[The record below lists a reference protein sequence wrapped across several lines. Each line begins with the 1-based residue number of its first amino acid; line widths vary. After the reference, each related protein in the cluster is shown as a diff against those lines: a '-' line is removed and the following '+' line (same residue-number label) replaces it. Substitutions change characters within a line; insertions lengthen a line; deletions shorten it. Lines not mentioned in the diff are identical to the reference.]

1 MYQLQPCYLILPSDC
16 YLVFIIS
23 DGNTLELKD
32 ALGTT
37 KATLSRYE
45 NGLRE
50 PKIDFA
56 NKAANYF
63 NVSLDYILGVSDVR
77 EVNELSTNESLAQ
90 KLLAELE
97 ENNIEFTQ
105 EDIPDLIKAVKIALA
120 MKNDQ

>member
-1 MYQLQPCYLILPSDC
+1 MANFSERLKQLRNERGL
-16 YLVFIIS
+16 
-23 DGNTLELKD
+23 TLDDLKD
-32 ALGTT
+32 VLGTT

-45 NGLRE
+45 NRLRE

-63 NVSLDYILGVSDVR
+63 GVSLDYILGVSDVR
-77 EVNELSTNESLAQ
+77 EITELSTNEKLAK
-90 KLLAELE
+90 KLLNELE

-105 EDIPDLIKAVKIALA
+105 DDIPDLIKAVKIALA

>member
-1 MYQLQPCYLILPSDC
+1 MDNFSKRLKQLRNEKGL
-16 YLVFIIS
+16 
-23 DGNTLELKD
+23 TLDELKD

-77 EVNELSTNESLAQ
+77 EINELSTNESLAQ

>member
-1 MYQLQPCYLILPSDC
+1 MDNFSKRLKQLRNEKGL
-16 YLVFIIS
+16 
-23 DGNTLELKD
+23 TLDELKD